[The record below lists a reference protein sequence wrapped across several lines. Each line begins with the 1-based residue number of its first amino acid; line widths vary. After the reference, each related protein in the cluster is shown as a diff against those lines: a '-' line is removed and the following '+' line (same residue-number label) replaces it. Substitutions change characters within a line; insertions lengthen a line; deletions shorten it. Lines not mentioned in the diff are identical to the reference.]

1 MGDRHLSITYPSH
14 SGLEL
19 SIAGA
24 FSLLYM
30 LCFIAKATLS
40 FPVIRGEPYLIVT
53 NPQVS
58 APLISRPVGSY
69 K

>member
-1 MGDRHLSITYPSH
+1 MDRHLSITYPSH
-14 SGLEL
+14 SGLEV

-24 FSLLYM
+24 FSLFLHVM
-30 LCFIAKATLS
+30 FIAKATLS

-53 NPQVS
+53 SPQVS